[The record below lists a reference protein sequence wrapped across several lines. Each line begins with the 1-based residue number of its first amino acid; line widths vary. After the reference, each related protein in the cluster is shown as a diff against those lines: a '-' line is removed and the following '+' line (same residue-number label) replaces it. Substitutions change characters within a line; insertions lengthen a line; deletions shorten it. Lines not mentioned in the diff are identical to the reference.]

1 MSARSLMDA
10 SSRTSA
16 ASSGDAAA
24 SCLPPASGEV
34 GAGDSTLRTSRS
46 KRSPAR
52 APFQSASYHAARD
65 AQAKAFA
72 LAVAVVCG
80 GQRVLSL
87 CQEAKLPP
95 VTLQES
101 RSKIRAIARNPAR
114 RVVDKVG
121 FLRGHEK
128 KSAKATRLAAKNTRA
143 RSLGHTCRD
152 TSCGFGAGG
161 GSSFDPCPLEPV

>member
-24 SCLPPASGEV
+24 SCLPPASGLL
-34 GAGDSTLRTSRS
+34 GAGESALRTSRS

-121 FLRGHEK
+121 FLRRREK
-128 KSAKATRLAAKNTRA
+128 SQQSHSQNARA
-143 RSLGHTCRD
+143 RSLEHTCRD